1 MCATGD
7 EVGTSHRANGFGE
20 KSRKD
25 KTAVGNDGPE
35 ATIYSALTVESLTQ
49 RFTEAISDS
58 LYGSWFHCDL
68 VAYRGSSDL
77 VQSREAPTLERNCGF
92 KIDIAVQVRASLTLR
107 AAAAMGFPEIVL

>member
-1 MCATGD
+1 MLFMCATGD

-58 LYGSWFHCDL
+58 LYGSWFHC
-68 VAYRGSSDL
+68 
-77 VQSREAPTLERNCGF
+77 
-92 KIDIAVQVRASLTLR
+92 
-107 AAAAMGFPEIVL
+107 